1 MGPRGDAGKGRPVRP
16 DPLPTPLVARGI
28 VAPAGGASPIA
39 LAKADEKDCMGVMA
53 KFRRTQTPVHAEHRN
68 LFRLIC
74 ACREMPFHKEFG
86 GVTGVGWELS

>member
-39 LAKADEKDCMGVMA
+39 LAKADENDCMGVMA
-53 KFRRTQTPVHAEHRN
+53 KFRLQ
-68 LFRLIC
+68 
-74 ACREMPFHKEFG
+74 
-86 GVTGVGWELS
+86 